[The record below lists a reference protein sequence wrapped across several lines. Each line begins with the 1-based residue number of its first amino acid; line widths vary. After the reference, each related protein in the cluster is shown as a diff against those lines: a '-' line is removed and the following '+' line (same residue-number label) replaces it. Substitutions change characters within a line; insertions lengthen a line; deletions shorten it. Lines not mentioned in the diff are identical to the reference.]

1 MGVDDRNGAKPLSSI
16 ERVRCLHCSAGY
28 VKPAGGGTVSANPG
42 CPECGYVG
50 WVLEL
55 APVTA
60 DAVPTRSF
68 VGRPRRRAG

>member
-1 MGVDDRNGAKPLSSI
+1 MGVNDRNRAQPLSSI

-50 WVLEL
+50 WVLER